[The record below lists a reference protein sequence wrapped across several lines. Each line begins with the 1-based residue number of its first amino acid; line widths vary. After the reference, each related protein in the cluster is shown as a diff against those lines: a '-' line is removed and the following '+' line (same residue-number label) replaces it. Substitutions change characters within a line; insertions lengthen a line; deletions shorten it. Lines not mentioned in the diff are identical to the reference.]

1 MTQPITQQVNMYWKK
16 NWIIQNTHTHT
27 ERERERERERAA
39 MSEGCKTAPTA
50 VISKRSFFI
59 EELEHTTTFH

>member
-16 NWIIQNTHTHT
+16 NWIIQNTHTH
-27 ERERERERERAA
+27 RERERERAA